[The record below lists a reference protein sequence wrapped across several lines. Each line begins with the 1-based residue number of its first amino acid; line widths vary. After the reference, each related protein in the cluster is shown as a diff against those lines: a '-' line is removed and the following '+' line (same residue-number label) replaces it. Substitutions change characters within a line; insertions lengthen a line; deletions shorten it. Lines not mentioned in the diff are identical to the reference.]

1 MLASVYSYCVMVKSV
16 SSCCVHGRRVLSN
29 PVTYVRSYIATI
41 IRYSST
47 CLHDSRDQ
55 SMTSKNIPPKVISCH
70 KPASYHFVLKFI
82 LCLTGPYNIIE
93 RH

>member
-1 MLASVYSYCVMVKSV
+1 MV
-16 SSCCVHGRRVLSN
+16 
-29 PVTYVRSYIATI
+29 TI

-47 CLHDSRDQ
+47 CLQDSRDQ

-82 LCLTGPYNIIE
+82 LCLTGQYNIIE
-93 RH
+93 SLNNYRNVVNYMQISVYLSEILYFKLILFKC